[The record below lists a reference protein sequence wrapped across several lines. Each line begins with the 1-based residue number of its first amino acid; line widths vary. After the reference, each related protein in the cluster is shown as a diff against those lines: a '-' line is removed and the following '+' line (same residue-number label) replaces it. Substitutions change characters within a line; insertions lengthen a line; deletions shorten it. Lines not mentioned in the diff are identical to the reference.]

1 MAMSKLMWAAFKAL
15 IIALVLTPI
24 VRDVFRA
31 YNVVDRPGGRTVHA
45 YPTPRV
51 GGVSIA
57 VAYAAAVLAFFGPKG
72 QLPDY
77 YADALE
83 LLPGALIIFLTGLL
97 DDFLNLRP
105 TYKLLGQIVAG
116 AAVFAFGLRID
127 SVVGFSLPLW
137 LSLLCTIFWLL
148 LSTNALN
155 LIDGLDGLCAGMG
168 FLAAMTL
175 CVVGAIQGVPALL
188 FTMLPLAG
196 ALLGFL
202 FFNFNPATVFLGD
215 SGALMI
221 GFLLGCGGII
231 WKNKPDGGGRIAVP
245 LLALSIPLLD
255 LSVSIARRSLKGQPI
270 FSADRGHI
278 HHRLLDRGLVTRRA
292 ALALYL
298 MALPGIAAAVVLSFR
313 VTQAFQAIVVAFYVL
328 IAGIGIVLLRYPE
341 FEVAWGLLFR
351 GEFRRVLAGK
361 IRLAQLQTALLRSKS
376 DDEWWKSLVH
386 FCTQEGWISV
396 EWLCGANSVLSDS
409 IDRAPRKQIIS
420 SRPVVWSFQ
429 IPLGVDE
436 SVLIEGDLKHE
447 REAFDLVAFSAVV
460 TRTLPAHRRQ
470 QKLPAFS

>member
-1 MAMSKLMWAAFKAL
+1 MWAAFKAL

-77 YADALE
+77 YSEALK
-83 LLPGALIIFLTGLL
+83 LLPGALVIFVTGLL

-105 TYKLLGQIVAG
+105 AFKLLGQIAAR
-116 AAVFAFGLRID
+116 AAVFALGLRID
-127 SVVGFSLPLW
+127 TVVGFTLPLW

-175 CVVGAIQGVPALL
+175 FAAGVIQGVPALT

-231 WKNKPDGGGRIAVP
+231 WKNKPGGGGRIAVP

-255 LSVSIARRSLKGQPI
+255 LSVSIVRRSLKGQPI

-298 MALPGIAAAVVLSFR
+298 MALPGIAAALVLSFR
-313 VTQAFQAIVVAFYVL
+313 VTQIFQAIVVAL
-328 IAGIGIVLLRYPE
+328 SLHSSRDLESCSCGILSLKWHGGYCSAVSSGGCLPGRCGWRNFELRYCDQNRTKTGGR
-341 FEVAWGLLFR
+341 FLL
-351 GEFRRVLAGK
+351 
-361 IRLAQLQTALLRSKS
+361 
-376 DDEWWKSLVH
+376 H
-386 FCTQEGWISV
+386 FCAQEGMGQRGMA
-396 EWLCGANSVLSDS
+396 LRRNSDAW
-409 IDRAPRKQIIS
+409 RFERPRTRKHVIS

-429 IPLGVDE
+429 IP
-436 SVLIEGDLKHE
+436 
-447 REAFDLVAFSAVV
+447 A
-460 TRTLPAHRRQ
+460 
-470 QKLPAFS
+470 